1 MNDFKEGKNIIFEE
15 FFCNLNVIEENCKFV
30 LCLFFSFLIVFLK
43 RELSELRINN
53 YNVLCFCVWRVNMD
67 I

>member
-1 MNDFKEGKNIIFEE
+1 MNDFKEGENIIFDE
-15 FFCNLNVIEENCKFV
+15 FFCNLNVIEENYKFV
-30 LCLFFSFLIVFLK
+30 LCLFVSFLIVFLK

-53 YNVLCFCVWRVNMD
+53 YNVLCFSVWRVNMN